1 MSQGLRAEI
10 RNRMNLK
17 ETDELL
23 EIWQNNHRFE
33 WSDDAFDVIKE
44 VLKERGVKV
53 PEQNTPVYDERLVVE
68 EKTVDEEISDED
80 DLEEWEA
87 KALDDEDQPDFYDT
101 LEVITL
107 KDNINKVAKAVIIVY
122 VLQSITTFQ
131 WFSQLVASYFP
142 DRQAFMPLIY
152 LISFVFV
159 ALGAAISVAIVYF
172 PLKALA
178 HILRILMEMEFRSR
192 KGV

>member
-1 MSQGLRAEI
+1 MSSLREQI
-10 RNRMNLK
+10 HDRMNLK
-17 ETDELL
+17 ETEELL

-33 WSDDAFDVIKE
+33 WSDDAFDVINE
-44 VLKERGVKV
+44 ILKERGVEL
-53 PEQNTPVYDERLVVE
+53 PEQDEPVYEAE
-68 EKTVDEEISDED
+68 QETADEETSDED
-80 DLEEWEA
+80 GLEEWEA
-87 KALDDEDQPDFYDT
+87 KVLDDEDQPEFYDT

-107 KDNINKVAKAVIIVY
+107 KDHINKVAKATIVVY
-122 VLQSITTFQ
+122 ALQSIPTFQ

-159 ALGAAISVAIVYF
+159 ALGAAISIAIIYF

-192 KGV
+192 KGA